1 MRLTIMQPA
10 YWPWLGWFHRVAISD
25 MLIILDNVQIDLN
38 SRTKFANRNRIRTKD
53 GWQWITVPLKTKGK
67 FGNLYLNQIEVENNQ
82 RWSEKHLNVIRHNYS
97 KSLFYERHEIYL
109 IDLYSRKWK
118 LLTELA
124 NETTRYLLDT
134 LQIKK
139 PFISSSEMNVSG
151 QKDELLLNLC
161 KAAGADTYISGPFG
175 RTYIHENLF
184 EANGLKVLYHD
195 YKHPVYP
202 QTYERFEP
210 FMSAIDLL
218 MNCGDKSK
226 NILMGEEG
234 IL

>member
-38 SRTKFANRNRIRTKD
+38 SRTKFANRNKIRTKD

-67 FGNLYLNQIEVENNQ
+67 FGNLYLNHIEVENNQ
-82 RWSEKHLNVIRHNYS
+82 RWREKHLSVIRHNYS
-97 KSLFYERHEIYL
+97 KALFFKRHETYL
-109 IDLYSRKWK
+109 MDLYSRKWK
-118 LLTELA
+118 LLTEVA
-124 NETTRYLLDT
+124 NETTRYLLDA
-134 LQIKK
+134 LQIKT
-139 PFISSSEMNVSG
+139 PLLSSSEMNVSG
-151 QKDELLLNLC
+151 QKDEFLLNLC

-175 RTYIHENLF
+175 RTYIRENLF
-184 EANGLKVLYHD
+184 EASGIKVLYHD

-202 QTYERFEP
+202 QTYERFES

-218 MNCGDKSK
+218 MNCGDTSK